1 MSPIKQHAHALI
13 DALPDNAGWDD
24 LIRALDAAGFRH
36 SVQQGIV
43 AADRGDIASPAMVK
57 TMFASWGVDVAV

>member
-13 DALPDNAGWDD
+13 DALPDDTGWDEV
-24 LIRALDAAGFRH
+24 IRTLDAAGFRH
-36 SVQQGIV
+36 SVQQGIE

-57 TMFASWGVDVAV
+57 AMFAKWGVDVAG